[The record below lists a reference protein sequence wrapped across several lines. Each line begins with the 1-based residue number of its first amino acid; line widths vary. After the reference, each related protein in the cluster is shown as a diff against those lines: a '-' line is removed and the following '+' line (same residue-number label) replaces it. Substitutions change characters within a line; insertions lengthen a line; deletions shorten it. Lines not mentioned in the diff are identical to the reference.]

1 MEKEEFT
8 YEEIDENVIYYV
20 DKYIKRMISNTKI
33 SYLRKDKC
41 SSLPDSNLIYLMEA
55 GYTFPYYDEKIFM
68 MENTT
73 YLIGGREVIIEDNR
87 IAECL
92 DKLSECEREV
102 LLKSVVL
109 KIPLDE
115 IADTYNVSVRMIKYY
130 KKEHWKK

>member
-92 DKLSECEREV
+92 DKLSECERKNDKV
-102 LLKSVVL
+102 L
-109 KIPLDE
+109 
-115 IADTYNVSVRMIKYY
+115 
-130 KKEHWKK
+130 